1 MGGIFSRRSLE
12 RKLLAD
18 GYVAEEEHQQ
28 HQLSNDNHLRDLERK
43 EMDLGVGHLY
53 SSSQGQHQRAAVE
66 FVMELAGKHT
76 VPVTEK
82 IAGCQSLLHA
92 DEIPVP
98 MFSVDF
104 DMRCVLWNK

>member
-1 MGGIFSRRSLE
+1 MQIGRRSLE
-12 RKLLAD
+12 RKLAD
-18 GYVAEEEHQQ
+18 AYVTEEDH
-28 HQLSNDNHLRDLERK
+28 SNYHLGDLERK
-43 EMDLGVGHLY
+43 EMDLLY
-53 SSSQGQHQRAAVE
+53 SSPGNHQRAAVE